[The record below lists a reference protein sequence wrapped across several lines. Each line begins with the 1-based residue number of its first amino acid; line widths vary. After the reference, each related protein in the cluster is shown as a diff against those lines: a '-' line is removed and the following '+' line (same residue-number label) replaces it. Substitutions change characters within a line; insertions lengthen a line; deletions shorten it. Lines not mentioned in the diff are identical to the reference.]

1 MERWNNGRELEQQRD
16 WKSKLNH
23 HLVFMAQYS
32 NIPTFQYSTIPNLLK
47 GETMDQSTTNI
58 LVSGVGGQGVIL
70 ASDIMSEVFMEAGYD
85 VKKSEV
91 HGMAMRGGIVTSH
104 FRFGKKVYSPLIK
117 EGEADIIFAFEQ
129 LEGLRWINYLR
140 PTGRIVMN
148 DHKINPPAVNL
159 GEMEYPKDIPEI
171 TRSKIKN
178 FYLIKGTEIALQLG
192 DVRAANVVLLGAIS
206 KFFEVNGDLWL
217 KTILNYLPPK
227 VHELNRKAFA
237 AGRDQIT

>member
-1 MERWNNGRELEQQRD
+1 
-16 WKSKLNH
+16 
-23 HLVFMAQYS
+23 
-32 NIPTFQYSTIPNLLK
+32 
-47 GETMDQSTTNI
+47 MDHMTTNI
-58 LVSGVGGQGVIL
+58 LVAGVGGQGVIL

-117 EGEADIIFAFEQ
+117 QGEVDILFAFEQ
-129 LEGLRWINYLR
+129 LEGLRWFNHLR
-140 PTGRIVMN
+140 PDGKIVMN

-159 GEMEYPKDIPEI
+159 GEMEYPKAIPETI
-171 TRSKIKN
+171 QSKIKK
-178 FYLIKGTEIALQLG
+178 FYLVKGTEIALQLG

-206 KFFEVNGDLWL
+206 NFFEVNEDLWL

-227 VHELNRKAFA
+227 VHELNRKAFS
-237 AGRDQIT
+237 AGRDQISQF

>member
-1 MERWNNGRELEQQRD
+1 MIINDCMRESEEMENN
-16 WKSKLNH
+16 
-23 HLVFMAQYS
+23 
-32 NIPTFQYSTIPNLLK
+32 
-47 GETMDQSTTNI
+47 TTNI

-70 ASDIMSEVFMEAGYD
+70 ASDIMCEVFMEAGYD

-117 EGEADIIFAFEQ
+117 EGEADILFAFEQ
-129 LEGLRWINYLR
+129 LEGLRWVNYLR

-148 DHKINPPAVNL
+148 DHKINPPGVNL
-159 GEMEYPKDIPEI
+159 GEMEYPKGIPEI
-171 TRSKIKN
+171 VRSKIKN
-178 FYLIKGTEIALQLG
+178 FYLVQGTEIALQLG

-206 KFFEVNGDLWL
+206 KFLEVSEDLWL
-217 KTILNYLPPK
+217 KTILNHLPPK
-227 VHELNRKAFA
+227 VHELNRKAFS

>member
-1 MERWNNGRELEQQRD
+1 
-16 WKSKLNH
+16 
-23 HLVFMAQYS
+23 
-32 NIPTFQYSTIPNLLK
+32 
-47 GETMDQSTTNI
+47 MDQISTNI
-58 LVSGVGGQGVIL
+58 LVAGVGGQGVIL

-117 EGEADIIFAFEQ
+117 EGEADILFAFEQ
-129 LEGLRWINYLR
+129 LEGLRWVNFLR
-140 PTGRIVMN
+140 PNGRIVMN

-159 GEMEYPKDIPEI
+159 GEMKYPEAIPETI
-171 TRSKIKN
+171 RSKIKN
-178 FYLIKGTEIALQLG
+178 FYLVKGTDIALQLG

-206 KFFEVNGDLWL
+206 KFFEVKEDLWL
-217 KTILNYLPPK
+217 NTILNYLPAK

-237 AGRDQIT
+237 TGRDQISQA

>member
-1 MERWNNGRELEQQRD
+1 
-16 WKSKLNH
+16 
-23 HLVFMAQYS
+23 
-32 NIPTFQYSTIPNLLK
+32 
-47 GETMDQSTTNI
+47 MDQSTTNI

-104 FRFGKKVYSPLIK
+104 FRFGEKVYSPLIK
-117 EGEADIIFAFEQ
+117 EGEVDILFAFEQ

-140 PTGRIVMN
+140 PMGRIVMN
-148 DHKINPPAVNL
+148 DHKVNPPAVNL
-159 GEMEYPKDIPEI
+159 GEVEYPKGIPEI
-171 TRSKIKN
+171 VQSKIKN
-178 FYLIKGTEIALQLG
+178 FYLVKGTEIALELG

-217 KTILNYLPPK
+217 KTILNNLPTK
-227 VHELNRKAFA
+227 VHELNRKAFS
-237 AGRDQIT
+237 AGRDQIPEV

>member
-1 MERWNNGRELEQQRD
+1 
-16 WKSKLNH
+16 
-23 HLVFMAQYS
+23 
-32 NIPTFQYSTIPNLLK
+32 
-47 GETMDQSTTNI
+47 MDQMTTNI
-58 LVSGVGGQGVIL
+58 LVAGVGGQGVIL

-104 FRFGKKVYSPLIK
+104 FRFGEKVYSPLIK
-117 EGEADIIFAFEQ
+117 EGEVDILFAFEQ

-140 PTGRIVMN
+140 PIGKIVMN

-159 GEMEYPKDIPEI
+159 GELEYPKGIPETI
-171 TRSKIKN
+171 QSKIKN
-178 FYLIKGTEIALQLG
+178 FYLVRGTEIALQLG

-206 KFFEVNGDLWL
+206 KFFELNEDLWL

-227 VHELNRKAFA
+227 VHELNRKAFS
-237 AGRDQIT
+237 AGRDQIV